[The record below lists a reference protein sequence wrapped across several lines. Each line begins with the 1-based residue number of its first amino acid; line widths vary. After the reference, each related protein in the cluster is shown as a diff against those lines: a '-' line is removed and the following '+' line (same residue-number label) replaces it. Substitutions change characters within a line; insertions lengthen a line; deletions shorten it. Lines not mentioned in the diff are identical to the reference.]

1 MSAGFVTNCIDEQIN
16 DVQELA
22 RCDMTFFTAAGA
34 VAVMHH

>member
-1 MSAGFVTNCIDEQIN
+1 MSAGFVTNCIDDQIN

-22 RCDMTFFTAAGA
+22 GVTAAGA